1 MSRSSKFFRPDS
13 SLWRTVSAVA
23 DVMGLSLLWLL
34 CSLPLITLGP
44 ATAALY
50 AAVQGPVRR
59 MENGAFST
67 FFHSLKE
74 NLKIGIFATVPLLL
88 FSAAVAWCCWVIW
101 QMALAGSSAA
111 YALVFFAAVLCLFL
125 LGLFGYLFP
134 TLARFEYS
142 VGGLLRICFM
152 LAVAHLPT
160 TMLLGLLLLAGAY
173 ALWLNWCTL
182 LFVPA
187 VLALLASFLLERIYQ
202 KHM

>member
-1 MSRSSKFFRPDS
+1 MSRFSGFFRPDN

-34 CSLPLITLGP
+34 CSLPVVTIGP

-50 AAVQGPVRR
+50 AAVRGPVRR
-59 MENGAFST
+59 MENGAFTT
-67 FFHSLKE
+67 FFHSLRE
-74 NLKIGIFATVPLLL
+74 NLKTGIFVTVPLLL
-88 FSAAVAWCCWVIW
+88 FSAAVAWCCWIIW
-101 QMALAGSSAA
+101 QMALAGNPAA
-111 YALVFFAAVLCLFL
+111 YALVFFAAVLCVFL

-142 VGGLLRICFM
+142 PGGLLRVCFM
-152 LAVAHLPT
+152 LAVAHLPST
-160 TMLLGLLLLAGAY
+160 LLMSLLLLAGAY

-187 VLALLASFLLERIYQ
+187 VLALLSSFLLERIYR